1 MLSSFLG
8 ILDLQKTFLATFDYK
23 NELYDTKTAQR
34 SWQQHRQSITNGIHG
49 PKFGDQLQFQERK
62 PPIVSRQCVV
72 YQFKC
77 DLCDTDYIG
86 YTTCHLHQRIEEINC
101 RASAT
106 GAHGKGCHGISIP
119 EPLKQFS
126 VLKKC
131 QGKLDCLIPKM
142 LFIHERKLKLNT
154 QCAHTNSLADI
165 KTTT

>member
-1 MLSSFLG
+1 MTRKRLKDPG
-8 ILDLQKTFLATFDYK
+8 NNIGNPLQTVFMVQNLAINFNFRRGNHPSLADKVLCINLNVICVIQIISATLLVISISELK
-23 NELYDTKTAQR
+23 N
-34 SWQQHRQSITNGIHG
+34 
-49 PKFGDQLQFQERK
+49 
-62 PPIVSRQCVV
+62 
-72 YQFKC
+72 
-77 DLCDTDYIG
+77 
-86 YTTCHLHQRIEEINC
+86 INC

-154 QCAHTNSLADI
+154 QCAHTNSLADV